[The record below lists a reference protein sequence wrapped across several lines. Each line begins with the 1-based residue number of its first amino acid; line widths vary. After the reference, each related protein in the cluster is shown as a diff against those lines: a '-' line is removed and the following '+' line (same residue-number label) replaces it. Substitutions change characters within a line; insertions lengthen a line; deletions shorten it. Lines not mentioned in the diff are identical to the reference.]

1 MCGIF
6 GILERDNNQQ
16 DKTTYDTVSEKV
28 VRSFMLGQARG
39 PESSMIKQ
47 YGGCIVGF
55 HRLAINGLD
64 EVSNQPF
71 INGDLVVTCNGEIYN
86 FKELA
91 RENNITLSTNSDCEI
106 ILHLYRLFGIE
117 YTLNVLDGV
126 FAFSIYNQ
134 ATGELVLARDPYGVR
149 PLYIADDD
157 NNNNNNNRFLYA
169 SEIKSLYSLVSRP
182 NIITEFT
189 PGSYIIIKRVD
200 NDKNMIYKKYTSFP
214 CRSIRYN
221 NSNNTLT
228 SPILSFDIFSMI
240 NEAVRK
246 RVEGTC
252 ERPIACLLSGGLDSS
267 LICALVNKYYRNNS
281 NNSNNSNNNDSRHR
295 LETYSIGL
303 SGSEDLKYARQV
315 AEHLG
320 TDHHEI
326 VMTEEDFFN
335 AIPEIIHAIESYDT
349 TTVRASVGNY
359 LVAKWIRQH
368 SEAKVVFNGDGAD
381 ELMGGYLYFHKAPSA
396 THFDMECKRLLTD
409 ISRYDV
415 LRSDRSISANGLEA
429 RTPFLDRRWV
439 EFYLSIDKTTRFHAG
454 NGQCEKYLIRKAIQD
469 YAPSLLPSE
478 VLWRTKEAFSD
489 GVSSQQRSWF
499 EIIQERVQQMV
510 ENDSILKGE
519 INGLIGRNGR
529 NGINTINIM
538 NTMNTSNTSLDG
550 LDSYDIHNKPTTL
563 EQAYY
568 RYLYNRDYLGC
579 EHTIPYFW
587 MPKFV
592 EANDASART
601 LDIYRDKVKP
611 EIE

>member
-6 GILERDNNQQ
+6 GILGNTNITQ
-16 DKTTYDTVSEKV
+16 KV
-28 VRSFMLGQARG
+28 IAAFEHGAARG
-39 PESSMIKQ
+39 PESSSITV
-47 YGGCIVGF
+47 YENAIIGF

-64 EVSNQPF
+64 VTSNQPF
-71 INGDLVVTCNGEIYN
+71 VKGDLVLTCNGEIYN

-106 ILHLYRLFGIE
+106 ILELYRLFGIE

-126 FAFSIYNQ
+126 FAFSIYNMR
-134 ATGELVLARDPYGVR
+134 TDELILARDPYGVR
-149 PLYIADDD
+149 PLYIANNPD
-157 NNNNNNNRFLYA
+157 NHDTPGLIYA
-169 SEIKSLYSLVSRP
+169 SEIKSIYGLTTNP
-182 NIITEFT
+182 EQIMEFT
-189 PGSYIIIKRVD
+189 PGSYMRIIDYRHQSNEELEIFF
-200 NDKNMIYKKYTSFP
+200 NKYTAFP
-214 CRSIRYN
+214 CRSIQYN
-221 NSNNTLT
+221 NVSLE
-228 SPILSFDIFSMI
+228 IFTMI

-252 ERPIACLLSGGLDSS
+252 ERPVACLLSGGLDSS
-267 LICALVNKYYRNNS
+267 LICALVNKYYRNN
-281 NNSNNSNNNDSRHR
+281 NDSGHQ

-303 SGSEDLKYARQV
+303 SGSVDLKYARQV
-315 AEHLG
+315 AAHLG

-326 VMTEEDFFN
+326 VVTEADFFN
-335 AIPEIIHAIESYDT
+335 AIPEVIHAIESYDT

-359 LVAKWIRQH
+359 LVAKWIKEH

-439 EFYLSIDKTTRFHAG
+439 EFYLSIDKRTRFHAG
-454 NGQCEKYLIRKAIQD
+454 NEQCEKYLIRKAVQD
-469 YAPSLLPSE
+469 NAPSLLPSE

-489 GVSSQQRSWF
+489 GVSSHERSWF
-499 EIIQERVQQMV
+499 EIIQERVQEIV
-510 ENDSILKGE
+510 NNDSILKGE
-519 INGLIGRNGR
+519 IKGLIGNT
-529 NGINTINIM
+529 NNTNNTNTDLYINVM
-538 NTMNTSNTSLDG
+538 NMSNTSLDG
-550 LDSYDIHNKPTTL
+550 LYKYEIHNRPKTM

-568 RYLYNRDYLGC
+568 RYLYNKDYLGC
-579 EHTIPYFW
+579 EQTIPYFW
-587 MPKFV
+587 MPRFI

-601 LDIYRDKVKP
+601 LDIYKDVNKKC
-611 EIE
+611 

>member
-6 GILERDNNQQ
+6 GILDDSTITPEITTAFERG
-16 DKTTYDTVSEKV
+16 KP
-28 VRSFMLGQARG
+28 RG
-39 PESSMIKQ
+39 PESSSITV
-47 YGGCIVGF
+47 YENAIIGF

-64 EVSNQPF
+64 VTSNQPF
-71 INGDLVVTCNGEIYN
+71 VKGDLVLTCNGEIYN

-91 RENNITLSTNSDCEI
+91 SENNITLSTNSDCEI
-106 ILHLYRLFGIE
+106 ILYLYRLFGIE

-126 FAFSIYNQ
+126 FAFSIYNMR
-134 ATGELVLARDPYGVR
+134 TDELILARDPYGVR
-149 PLYIADDD
+149 PLYIAND
-157 NNNNNNNRFLYA
+157 NNNNRFLYA
-169 SEIKSLYSLVSRP
+169 SEIKSLYSLVGRHDE
-182 NIITEFT
+182 IIEFT
-189 PGSYIIIKRVD
+189 SGSYMKLTKLNNERHVII
-200 NDKNMIYKKYTSFP
+200 KKYTSFP

-221 NSNNTLT
+221 NNNRLD

-267 LICALVNKYYRNNS
+267 LVCALVNKYYRNN
-281 NNSNNSNNNDSRHR
+281 NDSGHR

-303 SGSEDLKYARQV
+303 PGSEDLKYARQV
-315 AEHLG
+315 SEHLG

-326 VMTEEDFFN
+326 VVTEEDFFK
-335 AIPEIIHAIESYDT
+335 AIPEVIHAIESYDT

-359 LVAKWIRQH
+359 LVAKWIKEH

-439 EFYLSIDKTTRFHAG
+439 EFYLSIDKNTRFHAG
-454 NGQCEKYLIRKAIQD
+454 NGQCEKYLIRKAIED

-489 GVSSQQRSWF
+489 GVSSQQRSWYQ
-499 EIIQERVQQMV
+499 IIQESVNNIL
-510 ENDSILKGE
+510 NDDTSLKAE
-519 INGLIGRNGR
+519 IKGLIGN
-529 NGINTINIM
+529 NANTSLYINTYI
-538 NTMNTSNTSLDG
+538 NTMNMSNTSLDG
-550 LDSYDIHNKPTTL
+550 LDKYEIHNRPTTL

-568 RYLYNRDYLGC
+568 RYLYNMDYLGC

-587 MPKFV
+587 MPRFI

-601 LDIYRDKVKP
+601 LDIYKDVNKQIKK
-611 EIE
+611 